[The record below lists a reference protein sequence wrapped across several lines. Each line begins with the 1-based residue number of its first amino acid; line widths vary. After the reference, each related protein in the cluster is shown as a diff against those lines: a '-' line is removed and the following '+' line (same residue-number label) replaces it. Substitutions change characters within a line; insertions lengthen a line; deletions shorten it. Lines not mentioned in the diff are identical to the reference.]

1 MEAAGE
7 LQIVRG
13 ANREE
18 EIGGIVDF
26 YQRQTGNKAVL
37 FDDIPG
43 YPRGYRAVANILTST
58 KRIKMTLGLPADATD
73 MELVAVL
80 AQVHEGEQDHP
91 AGARC
96 RPGWCWRTSTAA
108 PTSTSSKFPAPKW
121 HEHDGG
127 YYIGTGDMV
136 IMRHP
141 DTGWINYGAYRVQVH
156 DKNVASVMCSKGKH
170 GNLILRPLSGARAEV
185 PDRGGV
191 RHAPG
196 AVHGGGPRNPLRQER
211 IRRRRRPPG
220 RAGRGHPGAGDRPA
234 DPGQCRDRV
243 RGLRLARRSDRRRPA
258 RRMDRLLRRRP
269 QEGAGDPRRERD
281 APRQSGAARRHARH
295 PAGRRLVLSLHLPH
309 AARSGTSS
317 KPPAC
322 RR

>member
-1 MEAAGE
+1 MEAADE

-43 YPRGYRAVANILTST
+43 YPSGYRAVANILTST
-58 KRIKMTLGLPADATD
+58 TRIKMTLGLPADATD
-73 MELVAVL
+73 MELIALL
-80 AQVHEGEQDHP
+80 AQIHEGGQDHP

-96 RPGWCWRTSTAA
+96 RPGSCWRTSRAA
-108 PTSTSSKFPAPKW
+108 PTSTCSKIPAPKW

-156 DKNVASVMCSKGKH
+156 DKRVAIGDVLEGQARQPH
-170 GNLILRPLSGARAEV
+170 PAPLQGARAEMSG
-185 PDRGGV
+185 RGGV
-191 RHAPG
+191 RHASG
-196 AVHGGGPRNPLRQER
+196 AVHG
-211 IRRRRRPPG
+211 RRASKSPTARTSTTPP
-220 RAGRGHPGAGDRPA
+220 AA
-234 DPGQCRDRV
+234 CS
-243 RGLRLARRSDRRRPA
+243 ARRSRPS
-258 RRMDRLLRRRP
+258 R
-269 QEGAGDPRRERD
+269 
-281 APRQSGAARRHARH
+281 
-295 PAGRRLVLSLHLPH
+295 GRS
-309 AARSGTSS
+309 
-317 KPPAC
+317 PAC
-322 RR
+322 RSRPMPRSRSKAMSRSTT